1 MLSRQCRYLLLRVT
15 FSVLAGN
22 LDTIATIKCHHL
34 LDGYVHYLT
43 YLLFLVIYISTF
55 IWYTAARYGVPCYNS
70 AEAAQLTREA
80 HGGQHEA
87 ANGRAKPESDFN
99 MEKIF
104 RAVLVNIII
113 ISMSDLSV
121 HCPACPQISKSECT
135 HPMAEKAKSP
145 LCQPRL
151 FSVRNWSL
159 SKHNWASPQSKASL
173 LTVSLRTHATSN
185 VYTALDDLSPPTP
198 AAAAASPGSHV
209 LLVGQ

>member
-1 MLSRQCRYLLLRVT
+1 MDMY
-15 FSVLAGN
+15 
-22 LDTIATIKCHHL
+22 TINHI
-34 LDGYVHYLT
+34 YY
-43 YLLFLVIYISTF
+43 FYISTF

-87 ANGRAKPESDFN
+87 TNGRAKPESDFN

-159 SKHNWASPQSKASL
+159 SKHNWASPQSKANLSICIIGGDGSL
-173 LTVSLRTHATSN
+173 VLCAERAQSVLGEHFKKWGAR
-185 VYTALDDLSPPTP
+185 SPENI
-198 AAAAASPGSHV
+198 SI
-209 LLVGQ
+209 

>member
-1 MLSRQCRYLLLRVT
+1 MPGS
-15 FSVLAGN
+15 
-22 LDTIATIKCHHL
+22 
-34 LDGYVHYLT
+34 
-43 YLLFLVIYISTF
+43 
-55 IWYTAARYGVPCYNS
+55 NS

-87 ANGRAKPESDFN
+87 TNGRAKPESDFS

-151 FSVRNWSL
+151 FSVRN
-159 SKHNWASPQSKASL
+159 
-173 LTVSLRTHATSN
+173 
-185 VYTALDDLSPPTP
+185 
-198 AAAAASPGSHV
+198 
-209 LLVGQ
+209 